1 MKCLICHKNILDLS
15 HKVDCPNNHS
25 VHLECLEEWFTHSK
39 SCPLCS
45 MPYSDSTISEFQHYF
60 DKKKDERQQALN
72 KQIKQKELSEIEK
85 IAENIKF
92 KKFLEIIKKLELEK
106 KYVDALDKL
115 NSVTEKVEEDNKF
128 TFMFLKGKLN
138 YLRGRYDMAINF
150 LFKLVKEKFD
160 YPDAFLYLGKAYEEL
175 GLKDKAQWAFDRVP
189 KND

>member
-1 MKCLICHKNILDLS
+1 MKCLICHKNILDMS

-39 SCPLCS
+39 NCPLCS
-45 MPYSDSTISEFQHYF
+45 TPYSESTISTFQHYF
-60 DKKKDERQQALN
+60 DKKKEERQEEQN
-72 KQIKQKELSEIEK
+72 KQNRQNELSELERIANNITYKKFFEVIEK
-85 IAENIKF
+85 
-92 KKFLEIIKKLELEK
+92 LESEEK
-106 KYVDALDKL
+106 YIDALDKL
-115 NSVTEKVEEDNKF
+115 NSVKGNLEEEHKYI
-128 TFMFLKGKLN
+128 FMFLKGKIN

-160 YPDAFLYLGKAYEEL
+160 FPDAFLYLGKAYEEL